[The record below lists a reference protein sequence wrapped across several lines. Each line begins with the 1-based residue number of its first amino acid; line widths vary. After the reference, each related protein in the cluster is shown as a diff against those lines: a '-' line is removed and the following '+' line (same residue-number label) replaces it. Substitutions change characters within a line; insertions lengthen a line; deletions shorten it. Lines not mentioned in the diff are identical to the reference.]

1 MNHLLWD
8 FDGTLSYREG
18 MWSGAMTDL
27 LHREIP
33 SMADVEAGHV
43 SRYLQS
49 GFPWHA
55 PEDPHTEISTPEEW
69 WAEMHPVL
77 ANAYEEVGVPDSRSR
92 ILAEGVKDVY
102 LDPSQW
108 ELYEDTV
115 ATLTGLSENGW
126 THHILSNHVPELPIL
141 VESLG
146 LDRHFETVHTSAL
159 TGFEKP
165 HPRAFEIALESI
177 GEYDQVYM
185 VGDSVRADIVGAEE
199 VGIPAILVRNADE
212 AASHQ
217 ARSLRRL
224 PELLQ
229 SEGSE

>member
-18 MWSGAMTDL
+18 MWSGAMIDL

-33 SMADVEAGHV
+33 STTDVKAEHV
-43 SRYLQS
+43 SRHLQS
-49 GFPWHA
+49 GFPWHS
-55 PEDPHTEISTPEEW
+55 PENSHADVSTPEEW

-77 ANAYEEVGVPDSRSR
+77 ANAYEEVGVSTSRSQT
-92 ILAEGVKDVY
+92 LAKEVKEIY

-108 ELYEDTV
+108 VIYEDTV
-115 ATLTGLSENGW
+115 ATLVRLSEDGW
-126 THHILSNHVPELPIL
+126 THHILSNHVPELPAL

-146 LDRHFETVHTSAL
+146 LDRHFETIHTSAA

-165 HPRAFEIALESI
+165 HPRAFEIALESV
-177 GEYDQVYM
+177 GEYNQVYM
-185 VGDSVRADIVGAEE
+185 VGDSVRADITGAEE

-212 AASHQ
+212 EASRQ
-217 ARSLRRL
+217 ARSLQRL

-229 SEGSE
+229 SEGSG